1 MWEFLY
7 TLWQNLEKWKD
18 ELESLSLAFVS
29 KRVRIERGG
38 EIGPSEV
45 MRIITRGWR
54 GHTRAILPSV
64 QLLTCHGQFP
74 PRHICLPC
82 QLQPLPPALARRRPA
97 TKIRRDGGGVR
108 GEGRG
113 GEREKRAK
121 RIPARR
127 ITRHGQWSRLD
138 TQRERDDSSAWLI
151 IGGSRAD
158 ELESLDGIT
167 LDNFSRENWLSR
179 QQVRSVS
186 MREGYLDFSFDFRV
200 QNIDFRL
207 FRRAGT
213 RSRFRF
219 ILF

>member
-1 MWEFLY
+1 MRIFIY
-7 TLWQNLEKWKD
+7 TLAKFRKMERRTRI
-18 ELESLSLAFVS
+18 SLSSL
-29 KRVRIERGG
+29 RIETSSYRKRGG

-127 ITRHGQWSRLD
+127 ITRHGQ
-138 TQRERDDSSAWLI
+138 
-151 IGGSRAD
+151 
-158 ELESLDGIT
+158 
-167 LDNFSRENWLSR
+167 
-179 QQVRSVS
+179 
-186 MREGYLDFSFDFRV
+186 
-200 QNIDFRL
+200 
-207 FRRAGT
+207 
-213 RSRFRF
+213 
-219 ILF
+219 

>member
-1 MWEFLY
+1 
-7 TLWQNLEKWKD
+7 
-18 ELESLSLAFVS
+18 
-29 KRVRIERGG
+29 
-38 EIGPSEV
+38 

-82 QLQPLPPALARRRPA
+82 QLQPLPPAPPRFCPALARQRPA
-97 TKIRRDGGGVR
+97 TKIRRDGDGVR
-108 GEGRG
+108 GEGGG

-121 RIPARR
+121 RIPARW

-138 TQRERDDSSAWLI
+138 TQRERERERDDSSAWLI

-186 MREGYLDFSFDFRV
+186 MREGYLDFSFDFNRLV
-200 QNIDFRL
+200 QGSEYWLSTISSCSNSIEVSIYFIERHVWRGNFRL
-207 FRRAGT
+207 
-213 RSRFRF
+213 
-219 ILF
+219 LD

>member
-1 MWEFLY
+1 
-7 TLWQNLEKWKD
+7 
-18 ELESLSLAFVS
+18 
-29 KRVRIERGG
+29 
-38 EIGPSEV
+38 

-82 QLQPLPPALARRRPA
+82 QLQPLPPAPPRFCPALARQRPA
-97 TKIRRDGGGVR
+97 TKIRRDGDGVR
-108 GEGRG
+108 GEGGG

-121 RIPARR
+121 RIPARW

-207 FRRAGT
+207 FRRAAT

-219 ILF
+219 ILSKGTFGEEISDYFGLTSR

>member
-1 MWEFLY
+1 
-7 TLWQNLEKWKD
+7 
-18 ELESLSLAFVS
+18 
-29 KRVRIERGG
+29 
-38 EIGPSEV
+38 

-82 QLQPLPPALARRRPA
+82 QLQPLPPAPSRFCPALARQRPA
-97 TKIRRDGGGVR
+97 TKIRRDGDGVR
-108 GEGRG
+108 GEGGG

-121 RIPARR
+121 RIPARW

-207 FRRAGT
+207 FRRAAT

-219 ILF
+219 ILSKGTFGEEISDYFGLTSR